1 MAVSGA
7 GPFRPGSLRASL
19 EASRT
24 PCSGLLSPSP
34 RNEASCC
41 HPSSLGAP
49 YTTPSSCLVCSLAP
63 SGIPLDASVGFAESG
78 KFPLRNLPTFDTFIC
93 DQRKKEQA

>member
-7 GPFRPGSLRASL
+7 GPFRPGSLGAGL

-34 RNEASCC
+34 TNEASCC

-49 YTTPSSCLVCSLAP
+49 YTTPLSCLVCSLAP
-63 SGIPLDASVGFAESG
+63 IGIPLDASVGFAESG
-78 KFPLRNLPTFDTFIC
+78 KFPLRNLPTLDTFIC